1 MTGTALRKRGVDH
14 LVLCV
19 RDLEAA
25 RDIYRR
31 LGFTLTPRALHPF
44 GTGNSLVQLRGS
56 YIELLTVVDP
66 AKIVPP
72 REGEFSFASFNQR
85 FLARR
90 EGFSMLALTSEDARA
105 DRDEFVA
112 AGLTT
117 YPPFDFSRKAKLP
130 EGEDVTVSFSL
141 VFLGEA
147 SMPEAGFF
155 TCQHHTPHF
164 FWDPDYQSHA
174 NGALA
179 MVEIVMMAPDPRASM
194 GFFARLLG
202 RDAMAMQDGQ
212 LVVALSRGRI
222 VVLDPKRTADRFPGF
237 QQTQAPAS
245 PHFIGYRLTVR
256 DFDSVALRLDAAG
269 ISYRRTGDTIL
280 VGPEMAFGVS
290 VEFGRGE

>member
-25 RDIYRR
+25 RDVYRR

-85 FLARR
+85 FLGRR
-90 EGFSMLALTSEDARA
+90 EGFSMLALTSDDARA

-112 AGLTT
+112 AGLVT

-130 EGEDVTVSFSL
+130 EGEEVTVSFSL

-164 FWDPDYQSHA
+164 FWDPDYQDHA

-179 MVEIVMMAPDPRASM
+179 VAEIVMVAADPRASM
-194 GFFARLLG
+194 GFFARLQG
-202 RDAMAMQDGQ
+202 RDAVAMQDGQ

-222 VVLDPKRTADRFPGF
+222 VVLDPRRAADRFPGLG
-237 QQTQAPAS
+237 QAESPVT
-245 PHFIGYRLTVR
+245 PHFVGYRIAVR
-256 DFDSVALRLDAAG
+256 DLDAVRMRLDAAG
-269 ISYRRTGDTIL
+269 VSFRAVSGALQIGPDTS
-280 VGPEMAFGVS
+280 FGVTL
-290 VEFGRGE
+290 EFAA